1 MEAVELIRPSVRSG
15 EKERIAAYIE
25 WRYVSIANAMPPSGR
40 GSSGGFNLIVKM
52 GSERKLAD
60 QILRPLA
67 ASSSVA
73 TSALEEIKRQF
84 TQIEFELNQ
93 VIGTWLGVGA
103 MFNRVINAEC
113 AIVNSVITM
122 EVEIPG
128 AMMQYVNPIRKIH
141 ALMCSETLFAVQS
154 LCGAG
159 SGIESYRRDLIHHL
173 QGDWLE
179 RYVGSINTNGEERSK
194 AYERLIKMI
203 ME

>member
-1 MEAVELIRPSVRSG
+1 MEAVELIRPSVRWG
-15 EKERIAAYIE
+15 ERERISAYLE
-25 WRYVSIANAMPPSGR
+25 WRYASIANAMPPSGR
-40 GSSGGFNLIVKM
+40 GSSAGFNLIGKI

-73 TSALEEIKRQF
+73 TSALEAIKGQF
-84 TQIEFELNQ
+84 TQIEFELGQ

-103 MFNRVINAEC
+103 MFVRVISAEC

-128 AMMQYVNPIRKIH
+128 AMMQYVNPIRRVH
-141 ALMCSETLFAVQS
+141 ALVCSETLFAVRS
-154 LCGAG
+154 LCGGVA
-159 SGIESYRRDLIHHL
+159 GIESYRCDFIEHL
-173 QGDWLE
+173 QDDWLE
-179 RYVGSINTNGEERSK
+179 RYVGSINTVGEERSK
-194 AYERLIKMI
+194 AYERLINMI

>member
-15 EKERIAAYIE
+15 EKERIATYLDR
-25 WRYVSIANAMPPSGR
+25 RYVSIANAMPPSGR
-40 GSSGGFNLIVKM
+40 GSSGGLNLIVKM

-73 TSALEEIKRQF
+73 TSALEEIKGQF

-128 AMMQYVNPIRKIH
+128 AMMHYVNPIRKIH
-141 ALMCSETLFAVQS
+141 ALMCSEFLFAVQS
-154 LCGAG
+154 LCGQTAN
-159 SGIESYRRDLIHHL
+159 IEAYRRDLIHHL